1 MAYKDTFCCNDY
13 LPNNTITLV
22 TIYKFDLNM
31 VLVNINKFKP
41 YIFIND
47 NTLEHVFTKP
57 SDLTIDI
64 IIENGIIELI
74 TIED

>member
-1 MAYKDTFCCNDY
+1 
-13 LPNNTITLV
+13 
-22 TIYKFDLNM
+22 M